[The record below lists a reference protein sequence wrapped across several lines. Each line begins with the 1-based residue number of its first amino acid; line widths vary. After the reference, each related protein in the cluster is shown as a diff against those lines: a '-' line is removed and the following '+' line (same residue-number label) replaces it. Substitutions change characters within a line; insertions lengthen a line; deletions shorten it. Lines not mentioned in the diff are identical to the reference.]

1 MLYINRII
9 EVSFWFVPIS
19 RDITIRNIRKCVY
32 NTAQKLW
39 LGPWPTFFPGN
50 VRHVLPGI
58 ASFAYPKFG
67 LDQWDEMRARVSSKR
82 VKITLLFLQRYL
94 ENRKSYQDNSESVLK
109 SKVLRVR
116 RTLIGSLKFITFE
129 VIAVQSFL
137 NFNIPFN
144 QICKK

>member
-1 MLYINRII
+1 M
-9 EVSFWFVPIS
+9 
-19 RDITIRNIRKCVY
+19 
-32 NTAQKLW
+32 
-39 LGPWPTFFPGN
+39 
-50 VRHVLPGI
+50 
-58 ASFAYPKFG
+58 
-67 LDQWDEMRARVSSKR
+67 
-82 VKITLLFLQRYL
+82 QRYL

-129 VIAVQSFL
+129 VIAFQSFL

>member
-1 MLYINRII
+1 M
-9 EVSFWFVPIS
+9 
-19 RDITIRNIRKCVY
+19 
-32 NTAQKLW
+32 
-39 LGPWPTFFPGN
+39 
-50 VRHVLPGI
+50 
-58 ASFAYPKFG
+58 
-67 LDQWDEMRARVSSKR
+67 
-82 VKITLLFLQRYL
+82 QRYL

>member
-1 MLYINRII
+1 M
-9 EVSFWFVPIS
+9 
-19 RDITIRNIRKCVY
+19 
-32 NTAQKLW
+32 
-39 LGPWPTFFPGN
+39 
-50 VRHVLPGI
+50 
-58 ASFAYPKFG
+58 
-67 LDQWDEMRARVSSKR
+67 
-82 VKITLLFLQRYL
+82 QRYL
-94 ENRKSYQDNSESVLK
+94 ENRKSYQDNSKSVLK